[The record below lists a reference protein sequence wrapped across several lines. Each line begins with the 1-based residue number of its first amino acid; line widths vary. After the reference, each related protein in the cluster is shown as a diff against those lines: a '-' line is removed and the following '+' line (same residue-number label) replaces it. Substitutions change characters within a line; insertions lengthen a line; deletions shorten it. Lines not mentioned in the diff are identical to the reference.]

1 MRGIVGQERQDK
13 RDEKEKSRGIR
24 KWIREGREWID
35 DWGMRGIV
43 GQERQVK
50 RDKKVE

>member
-24 KWIREGREWID
+24 KWSREERMNRWLGNERD
-35 DWGMRGIV
+35 SGTRKTS
-43 GQERQVK
+43 QEG
-50 RDKKVE
+50 

>member
-1 MRGIVGQERQDK
+1 MRGIVEQERQGK

-24 KWIREGREWID
+24 KWSKEGRQRID

-43 GQERQVK
+43 GQERKVR